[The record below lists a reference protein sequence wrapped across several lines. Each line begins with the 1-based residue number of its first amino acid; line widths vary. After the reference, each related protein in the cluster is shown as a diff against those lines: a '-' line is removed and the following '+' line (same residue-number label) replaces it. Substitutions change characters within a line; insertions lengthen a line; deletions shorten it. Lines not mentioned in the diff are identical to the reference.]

1 MKIILFV
8 CVHNAGRSQMAA
20 GFLNALNSTKLIA
33 ESAGTMP
40 STQVN
45 PVVVQAMRE
54 KGIDVSKTTPKIIT
68 QEIADKAHHIIT
80 MGCSIEETCPSTFL
94 VAEDWG
100 LDDPAGQ
107 PLDKV
112 RVIRDQVELKV
123 NELIDRES

>member
-20 GFLNALNSTKLIA
+20 GFFNALNSAKLIA
-33 ESAGTMP
+33 ISAGTMP
-40 STQVN
+40 ASQVN
-45 PVVVQAMRE
+45 PVVVQVMRE
-54 KGIDVSKTTPKIIT
+54 KAIDVSKIIPRILT
-68 QEIADKAHHIIT
+68 QEMADAAHQIVT

-94 VAEDWG
+94 AAEDWG

-112 RVIRDQVELKV
+112 RIIRDQVELKV
-123 NELIDRES
+123 NELIGRES

>member
-20 GFLNALNSTKLIA
+20 GFLNARLSTKLIA
-33 ESAGTMP
+33 ISAGTIP
-40 STQVN
+40 APQVN
-45 PVVVQAMRE
+45 PVVVQAMKE
-54 KGIDVSKTTPKIIT
+54 KGIDISKTIPKILT
-68 QEIADKAHHIIT
+68 QEMADTAFRTIT
-80 MGCSIEETCPSTFL
+80 MGCSIKETCPSTFL

-112 RVIRDQVELKV
+112 RIIRNQVELKV
-123 NELIDRES
+123 NELIERES